1 MPAQRAGLSES
12 LPANFAHEWS
22 SACVYGHVAGQVVVR
37 VKDLNRRGGEPET
50 KQINKQKATPCQQ
63 EKYNHYYFN
72 NNNNKIIKCQPT
84 TLLS

>member
-37 VKDLNRRGGEPET
+37 VKDLNRRGGGKPET

-72 NNNNKIIKCQPT
+72 NNNKIIKCQPT